1 MTLAPDRL
9 DRLLRA
15 LTMPATSLHAVID
28 GAACPELLDRL
39 DREQP
44 DHVCLY
50 RGDLEP
56 EVAHVA
62 PWLVRLD
69 PTSDFA
75 HWLVG
80 EGWGRAWF
88 TLVLGTQALQVL
100 RSQFRRL
107 LMVQLPD
114 RRIVYFRFYDP
125 RVLRLYLPECGPGE
139 AEAVIGT
146 QLAFITEAPDPD
158 SLLLFRRTPQGIDS
172 AIRRLDDLGA
182 GPLLLQSERAMEEGT
197 AWATK

>member
-9 DRLLRA
+9 DRFLRA
-15 LTMPATSLHAVID
+15 LTMQAMSLHAVID

-50 RGDLEP
+50 RGELEP
-56 EVAHVA
+56 EVAYVA

-69 PTSDFA
+69 PASDFA
-75 HWLVG
+75 HWLLE
-80 EGWGRAWF
+80 EGWGRGWF
-88 TLVLGTQALQVL
+88 ILALGTQPLQAL

-107 LMVQLPD
+107 LMVKLPD
-114 RRIVYFRFYDP
+114 SRIVYFRFYDP
-125 RVLRLYLPECGPGE
+125 RVLRLYLPECGPEE
-139 AEAVIGT
+139 AEAVIGA
-146 QLAFITEAPDPD
+146 QSAFITEAADPD

-172 AIRRLDDLGA
+172 KVRRLDDLGA
-182 GPLLLQSERAMEEGT
+182 GPLLPRSDIQVEEG
-197 AWATK
+197 ATWGTK